1 MKKILIAAAVLS
13 IILLSGCFGFLK
25 KQAPQKPA
33 AGKQQAPAAQQTPAA
48 KNSQVQIPEP
58 PSFQDG
64 DYYLQALAARSLDT
78 CEKIKN
84 DRLAEKCKNDVN
96 AALAQ

>member
-13 IILLSGCFGFLK
+13 IILLSGCFGFFK
-25 KQAPQKPA
+25 KQTPQKPA
-33 AGKQQAPAAQQTPAA
+33 ASEQQTQSSESSTTA

-64 DYYLQALAARSLDT
+64 DYYLQALASRSLET
-78 CEKIKN
+78 CGKIKN
-84 DRLAEKCKNDVN
+84 EKLKLKCEKDVKEN
-96 AALAQ
+96 L